1 MVDIKFDEI
10 KIDKSGEFSERI
22 TKSSIVRALEQNA
35 DYLYTHN
42 KNFTKAQWCAVCELK
57 AIVDGIKE

>member
-42 KNFTKAQWCAVCELK
+42 KNFTKAQWRAVCELK